1 MSKFKIIP
9 ITKEYAEKIR
19 SSMKDDFGHELDTAS
34 LTGRALCRFCLT
46 DGGPEQKHILFSYLP
61 VKNITPYAEV
71 GPVYIHDECDQYI
84 DVYTVP
90 HDLTTRKFLTI
101 RGYSAGQ
108 NLIKGYMAKGNE
120 IVETI
125 NKLFENAEV
134 ESIHINDASSG
145 CYFLK
150 IVRV

>member
-1 MSKFKIIP
+1 MRKFKIIP
-9 ITKEYAEKIR
+9 IAKEYAEKIR
-19 SSMKDDFGHELDTAS
+19 SSMRDDFGHELHTAS
-34 LTGRALCRFCLT
+34 LSGRALCRFCLT

-61 VKNITPYAEV
+61 VENINPYAEI
-71 GPVYIHDECDQYI
+71 GPVFIHDECEQYI
-84 DVYTVP
+84 DVDTVP
-90 HDLTTRKFLTI
+90 HDLATRKFLTI

-125 NKLFENAEV
+125 ERLFENAEV

-150 IVRV
+150 IVRA

>member
-9 ITKEYAEKIR
+9 ITKEYAQKIR
-19 SSMKDDFGHELDTAS
+19 SSMKDDFGHKLHTAS
-34 LTGRALCRFCLT
+34 LSGRALCRFCLA
-46 DGGPEQKHILFSYLP
+46 DGGAEQKHILFSYLP
-61 VKNITPYAEV
+61 VKNINPYAEV
-71 GPVYIHDECDQYI
+71 GPVYIHDNCEQYLE
-84 DVYTVP
+84 VYGVP

-125 NKLFENAEV
+125 DKLFENAEV

-145 CYFLK
+145 CFFLK
-150 IVRV
+150 IVRA